1 MKILHTSDWHL
12 GRTLHRADLTPA
24 FEMWVDHVVDTVRER
39 GVDALL
45 ISGDVYDRSVPPAPM
60 VELFSRTL
68 RRLAQLTTVIL
79 ISGNHDSPQRLGFG
93 AELFQERIV
102 IRTDPLRC
110 AQPVEVRDRAG
121 NLGALVYPIPYL
133 DPDVERRRLAGGAAH
148 AGYAGADHL
157 EGADNADRIDHVH
170 HVDHADHVDRNDGAE
185 LLERSHTAVMHAALE
200 RIAADIQHGP
210 HAGKP
215 VARIAMAHAFVA
227 GGAASE
233 SERDISVG
241 GVEVVPAALFALGS
255 AGASATAG
263 LSYVALGHLHS
274 PQRVGGAPEPGT
286 SEASRLP
293 PMRYSGSPIAFSFSE
308 TRPKSS
314 VLLTF
319 EGGTLVEEELI
330 PAPVW
335 RPIVT
340 IEAPLAEVLSPAHR
354 DDRDKFARIL
364 VTDPARPADLT
375 TRVRAAF
382 PHALEIRH
390 VVDPPAT
397 RHSTADTRRLDSL
410 SVLRQFMTESG
421 HRDLTE
427 EENQV
432 MVAAWEAVRTGEKE

>member
-1 MKILHTSDWHL
+1 
-12 GRTLHRADLTPA
+12 
-24 FEMWVDHVVDTVRER
+24 
-39 GVDALL
+39 
-45 ISGDVYDRSVPPAPM
+45 
-60 VELFSRTL
+60 
-68 RRLAQLTTVIL
+68 
-79 ISGNHDSPQRLGFG
+79 
-93 AELFQERIV
+93 
-102 IRTDPLRC
+102 
-110 AQPVEVRDRAG
+110 
-121 NLGALVYPIPYL
+121 
-133 DPDVERRRLAGGAAH
+133 
-148 AGYAGADHL
+148 
-157 EGADNADRIDHVH
+157 
-170 HVDHADHVDRNDGAE
+170 
-185 LLERSHTAVMHAALE
+185 
-200 RIAADIQHGP
+200 
-210 HAGKP
+210 
-215 VARIAMAHAFVA
+215 
-227 GGAASE
+227 
-233 SERDISVG
+233 
-241 GVEVVPAALFALGS
+241 
-255 AGASATAG
+255 
-263 LSYVALGHLHS
+263 
-274 PQRVGGAPEPGT
+274 
-286 SEASRLP
+286 
-293 PMRYSGSPIAFSFSE
+293 MRYSGSPIAFSFSE

-390 VVDPPAT
+390 VVDPAAT

>member
-39 GVDALL
+39 EVDALL

-110 AQPVEVRDRAG
+110 AQPVELRDRAG

-133 DPDVERRRLAGGAAH
+133 DPDVERRRLAGGDAH
-148 AGYAGADHL
+148 TGAGNSDDS
-157 EGADNADRIDHVH
+157 EGV
-170 HVDHADHVDRNDGAE
+170 E
-185 LLERSHTAVMHAALE
+185 LLERSHAAVMHAAVG

-215 VARIAMAHAFVA
+215 LARIAMAHAFVA

-241 GVEVVPAALFALGS
+241 GVEVVPAALFALGG
-255 AGASATAG
+255 AGECATPG

-274 PQRVGGAPEPGT
+274 PQRVGGAPEPGACEC
-286 SEASRLP
+286 SELP

-319 EGGTLVEEELI
+319 EGGVLVEEELI

-340 IEAPLAEVLSPAHR
+340 IEAPLAEVLGPAHR

-382 PHALEIRH
+382 LHALEIRH
-390 VVDPPAT
+390 VVDPAAT
-397 RHSTADTRRLDSL
+397 RHGAADTRRRDAL
-410 SVLRQFMTESG
+410 SVLRQFMSESG

-427 EENQV
+427 EEDQV
-432 MVAAWEAVRTGEKE
+432 MVAAWEAARTGEKE

>member
-24 FEMWVDHVVDTVRER
+24 FELWVDHVVDTVRER
-39 GVDALL
+39 EVDALL

-121 NLGALVYPIPYL
+121 KLGVLVYPVPYL
-133 DPDVERRRLAGGAAH
+133 DPDVERRRLAGGDARV
-148 AGYAGADHL
+148 G
-157 EGADNADRIDHVH
+157 
-170 HVDHADHVDRNDGAE
+170 VDDSDSAK
-185 LLERSHTAVMHAALE
+185 LLERSHAAVMRAAVG

-210 HAGKP
+210 HAGQP
-215 VARIAMAHAFVA
+215 LARIVMAHAFVA

-241 GVEVVPAALFALGS
+241 GVEVVPASLFTLGG

-274 PQRVGGAPEPGT
+274 PQRVAGAPEPGT
-286 SEASRLP
+286 SGMSELP

-319 EGGTLVEEELI
+319 EGEVLVEEELI

-340 IEAPLAEVLSPAHR
+340 IEAPLTEVLSPAHH
-354 DDRDKFARIL
+354 DDRSKFARIL

-390 VVDPPAT
+390 VVDPAAT
-397 RHSTADTRRLDSL
+397 RHSTADTRRLDAL

-421 HRDLTE
+421 HRVLTE
-427 EENQV
+427 EEDHV
-432 MVAAWEAVRTGEKE
+432 MVTAWEAVRTGEKE